1 MSAFTD
7 TEAAVVGL
15 ALALELSSPTDD
27 EYTAISMALS
37 QYMVDFPGKIRM
49 KKRRSAGS
57 LTFTAT
63 PSPWSSK
70 IFSMRNLGK
79 K

>member
-7 TEAAVVGL
+7 TEAAVAAL
-15 ALALELSSPTDD
+15 ALALELSAPTDD
-27 EYTAISMALS
+27 EYAAISMALS

-49 KKRRSAGS
+49 KKRRSAGE

>member
-1 MSAFTD
+1 MSTI
-7 TEAAVVGL
+7 TEKEAAVAAL
-15 ALALELSSPTDD
+15 ALALELSAPSAD
-27 EYTAISMALS
+27 EYTAIAMALS
-37 QYMVDFPGKIRM
+37 QYMVDCPGKIRM
-49 KKRRSAGS
+49 KKRRNAGE